1 MAVVSRVSPY
11 QNRTLDTTDLG
22 GVRQDV
28 QQKALMVLTND
39 NGTVTTPIVGVVLS
53 PTTATDIRH

>member
-1 MAVVSRVSPY
+1 MARVLPY
-11 QNRTLDTTDLG
+11 QNRTLDTTDLT

-39 NGTVTTPIVGVVLS
+39 NGTVTTPITPVTLS
-53 PTTATDIRH
+53 PPTATDTRH

>member
-1 MAVVSRVSPY
+1 MPPLARVNPY

-28 QQKALMVLTND
+28 QQKNLMRLTND
-39 NGTVTTPIVGVVLS
+39 DGTVTTPIVGTVLS

>member
-1 MAVVSRVSPY
+1 MPAVYPY

-22 GVRQDV
+22 RVRQDV

-39 NGTVTTPIVGVVLS
+39 NGTVTTPITPVTLS
-53 PTTATDIRH
+53 PPYATEIRH